1 MYYDRRV
8 AVDRRGDQRRP
19 PISAA
24 AVYVLAMGEGR
35 PHGLDVVRLQRLE
48 QRRLLVELDLGARG
62 RRHRAEDEEGKGK
75 ESTTKHSAIP
85 AKSVG
90 GMIAAAAAIGPPEDR
105 SVDQTRVIERYVF
118 EDVTREGRI
127 VMAEPCTTTGR

>member
-90 GMIAAAAAIGPPEDR
+90 GMIAAAAAIGHPEEIGR
-105 SVDQTRVIERYVF
+105 ATSELQSLMRISYAVF
-118 EDVTREGRI
+118 CLKKKTVTVE
-127 VMAEPCTTTGR
+127 